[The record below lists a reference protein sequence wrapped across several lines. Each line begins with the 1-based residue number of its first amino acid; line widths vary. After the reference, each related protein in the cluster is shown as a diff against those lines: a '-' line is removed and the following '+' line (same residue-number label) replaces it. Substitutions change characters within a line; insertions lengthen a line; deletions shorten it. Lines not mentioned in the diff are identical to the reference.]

1 NVLGE
6 RARERGF
13 AEHAKRPA
21 AQGLVGEAGGAVPA
35 GDDRIHHAPRPH
47 RGCTG
52 RRLVAVRLDVT
63 GRVAAEDVR
72 RGHGRGRDAPE
83 RPDVVMV
90 EGRGAHPDQRPAG
103 PRHGFRQLADGQVGQ
118 RVLAAHGRRIHR
130 KHFGDRSM
138 VLTMRLD
145 TVLEGRRQPVFSFEF
160 FPPKTDDGVRQL
172 FEAISHLRDLEPTFV
187 SVTYGAGGSVRTRTV
202 DLVTRTR
209 RELDIEPVAHLTC
222 VDATVDDLRG
232 ILDGLRQAGIDNV
245 LALRG
250 DPPEGD
256 ERFVATLGGLA
267 HGNELMELITADYG
281 FCVGGACYPEKHPES
296 ADADEDVRS
305 AKRKADAGASYL
317 ITNLF
322 FDNTMYFDF
331 VARARAAG
339 VTVPIIP
346 GIMPVT
352 NVGQIRRFTSK
363 IGATIPD
370 ALLEALRSRE
380 TDPEAVLQLGVAWA
394 TLQCAELLAG
404 GAPGVHF
411 YTMNRSPATRA
422 ILSALRAARPWD
434 R

>member
-1 NVLGE
+1 
-6 RARERGF
+6 
-13 AEHAKRPA
+13 
-21 AQGLVGEAGGAVPA
+21 
-35 GDDRIHHAPRPH
+35 
-47 RGCTG
+47 
-52 RRLVAVRLDVT
+52 
-63 GRVAAEDVR
+63 
-72 RGHGRGRDAPE
+72 
-83 RPDVVMV
+83 
-90 EGRGAHPDQRPAG
+90 
-103 PRHGFRQLADGQVGQ
+103 
-118 RVLAAHGRRIHR
+118 
-130 KHFGDRSM
+130 
-138 VLTMRLD
+138 MRLD

-202 DLVTRTR
+202 DLVTRIR
-209 RELDIEPVAHLTC
+209 RELDIEPVAHLTV
-222 VDATVDDLRG
+222 VDATVDDLRA
-232 ILDGLRQAGIDNV
+232 ILDGLRDAGIDNV
-245 LALRG
+245 IALRG

-256 ERFVATLGGLA
+256 ERFVATVGGLA
-267 HGNELMELITADYG
+267 HSNELMELITADYG

-296 ADADEDVRS
+296 ADGDEDVRS

-322 FDNTMYFDF
+322 FDNRMYFDF
-331 VARARAAG
+331 VARARVAG

-363 IGATIPD
+363 IGASIPE
-370 ALLEALRSRE
+370 ALLDALRSRE
-380 TDPEAVLQLGVAWA
+380 NDPDAVLQLGVAWA

-434 R
+434 RVR

>member
-1 NVLGE
+1 M
-6 RARERGF
+6 
-13 AEHAKRPA
+13 
-21 AQGLVGEAGGAVPA
+21 
-35 GDDRIHHAPRPH
+35 
-47 RGCTG
+47 
-52 RRLVAVRLDVT
+52 
-63 GRVAAEDVR
+63 
-72 RGHGRGRDAPE
+72 
-83 RPDVVMV
+83 VV
-90 EGRGAHPDQRPAG
+90 
-103 PRHGFRQLADGQVGQ
+103 
-118 RVLAAHGRRIHR
+118 
-130 KHFGDRSM
+130 
-138 VLTMRLD
+138 TMRLD

-202 DLVTRTR
+202 DLVTRIR

-222 VDATVDDLRG
+222 VDATVDDLQG
-232 ILDGLRQAGIDNV
+232 ILDGLRDAGIDNV

-250 DPPEGD
+250 DPPEGV
-256 ERFVATLGGLA
+256 ERFVPSAGGLA
-267 HGNELMELITADYG
+267 HGSELMELITDRYG

-296 ADADEDVRS
+296 VDTDEDIRS

-322 FDNTMYFDF
+322 FDNRMYFDF

-352 NVGQIRRFTSK
+352 NVGQIRRFTLK
-363 IGATIPD
+363 IGATIPEP
-370 ALLEALRSRE
+370 LLEALRSRE
-380 TDPEAVLQLGVAWA
+380 DDPEAVLQLGVAWA

-411 YTMNRSPATRA
+411 FTMNRSPATRA

-434 R
+434 RVR

>member
-1 NVLGE
+1 
-6 RARERGF
+6 
-13 AEHAKRPA
+13 
-21 AQGLVGEAGGAVPA
+21 
-35 GDDRIHHAPRPH
+35 
-47 RGCTG
+47 
-52 RRLVAVRLDVT
+52 
-63 GRVAAEDVR
+63 
-72 RGHGRGRDAPE
+72 
-83 RPDVVMV
+83 
-90 EGRGAHPDQRPAG
+90 
-103 PRHGFRQLADGQVGQ
+103 
-118 RVLAAHGRRIHR
+118 
-130 KHFGDRSM
+130 M
-138 VLTMRLD
+138 VLNMRLD

-160 FPPKTDDGVRQL
+160 FPPKTDEGVRQL
-172 FEAISHLRDLEPTFV
+172 FESISHLRELEPTFV

-202 DLVTRTR
+202 DLVTRIR

-222 VDATVDDLRG
+222 VDATVADLQA
-232 ILDGLRQAGIDNV
+232 ILDGLRDAGIDNV

-250 DPPEGD
+250 DPPDGSD
-256 ERFVATLGGLA
+256 GFIPTAGGLA
-267 HGNELMELITADYG
+267 HGSELMELITAGYG

-322 FDNTMYFDF
+322 FDNRMYFDF
-331 VARARAAG
+331 VTRARAAG
-339 VTVPIIP
+339 VTLPIIP

-363 IGATIPD
+363 IGATIPE
-370 ALLEALRSRE
+370 ALLDALRSRE
-380 TDPEAVLQLGVAWA
+380 DDPEAVLQLGVAWA

-434 R
+434 RVR

>member
-1 NVLGE
+1 
-6 RARERGF
+6 
-13 AEHAKRPA
+13 
-21 AQGLVGEAGGAVPA
+21 
-35 GDDRIHHAPRPH
+35 
-47 RGCTG
+47 
-52 RRLVAVRLDVT
+52 
-63 GRVAAEDVR
+63 
-72 RGHGRGRDAPE
+72 
-83 RPDVVMV
+83 
-90 EGRGAHPDQRPAG
+90 
-103 PRHGFRQLADGQVGQ
+103 
-118 RVLAAHGRRIHR
+118 
-130 KHFGDRSM
+130 M

-145 TVLEGRRQPVFSFEF
+145 SVLEGRRQPVFSFEF

-172 FEAISHLRDLEPTFV
+172 FEAISHLRELEPTFV

-202 DLVTRTR
+202 DLVTRIR

-222 VDATVDDLRG
+222 VDATADDLRG
-232 ILDGLRQAGIDNV
+232 ILDALREAGVDNV

-250 DPPEGD
+250 DAPEGT
-256 ERFVATLGGLA
+256 ERFVPTPGGLA
-267 HGNELMELITADYG
+267 HGNELMELITAGYD

-296 ADADEDVRS
+296 ADAEEDVRS

-322 FDNTMYFDF
+322 FDNQMYFDF

-363 IGATIPD
+363 IGATIPEALLD
-370 ALLEALRSRE
+370 ALRLRE
-380 TDPEAVLQLGVAWA
+380 NDPEAVLQLGVAWA
-394 TLQCAELLAG
+394 TLQCSELLAG

-422 ILSALRAARPWD
+422 ILSALRAAHPWD
-434 R
+434 RVR

>member
-1 NVLGE
+1 
-6 RARERGF
+6 
-13 AEHAKRPA
+13 
-21 AQGLVGEAGGAVPA
+21 
-35 GDDRIHHAPRPH
+35 
-47 RGCTG
+47 
-52 RRLVAVRLDVT
+52 
-63 GRVAAEDVR
+63 
-72 RGHGRGRDAPE
+72 
-83 RPDVVMV
+83 
-90 EGRGAHPDQRPAG
+90 
-103 PRHGFRQLADGQVGQ
+103 
-118 RVLAAHGRRIHR
+118 
-130 KHFGDRSM
+130 M

-172 FEAISHLRDLEPTFV
+172 FEAISHLRELEPTFV

-202 DLVTRTR
+202 DLVTRIR

-232 ILDGLRQAGIDNV
+232 ILDGLRDAGIDNV

-250 DPPEGD
+250 DPPDGD
-256 ERFVATLGGLA
+256 ERFVAAAGGLA

-296 ADADEDVRS
+296 ADADEDVRA

-322 FDNTMYFDF
+322 FDNRMYFDF
-331 VARARAAG
+331 VARARVAG

-352 NVGQIRRFTSK
+352 NVGQIRRFTLK
-363 IGATIPD
+363 IGATIPEALLD
-370 ALLEALRSRE
+370 ALRTRE
-380 TDPEAVLQLGVAWA
+380 NDPEAVLQLGVAWA

-434 R
+434 RVR

>member
-1 NVLGE
+1 
-6 RARERGF
+6 
-13 AEHAKRPA
+13 
-21 AQGLVGEAGGAVPA
+21 
-35 GDDRIHHAPRPH
+35 
-47 RGCTG
+47 
-52 RRLVAVRLDVT
+52 
-63 GRVAAEDVR
+63 
-72 RGHGRGRDAPE
+72 
-83 RPDVVMV
+83 
-90 EGRGAHPDQRPAG
+90 
-103 PRHGFRQLADGQVGQ
+103 
-118 RVLAAHGRRIHR
+118 
-130 KHFGDRSM
+130 M

-145 TVLEGRRQPVFSFEF
+145 SVLEGRRQPVFSFEF

-172 FEAISHLRDLEPTFV
+172 FEAISHLRELEPTFV

-202 DLVTRTR
+202 DLVTRIR

-222 VDATVDDLRG
+222 VDATADDLRG
-232 ILDGLRQAGIDNV
+232 ILDALREAGVDNV

-250 DPPEGD
+250 DAPEGT
-256 ERFVATLGGLA
+256 ERFVPTPGGLA
-267 HGNELMELITADYG
+267 HGNELMELITAGYD

-296 ADADEDVRS
+296 ADAKEDVRS

-322 FDNTMYFDF
+322 FDNQMYFDF
-331 VARARAAG
+331 VAKARAAG

-363 IGATIPD
+363 IGATIPEALLD
-370 ALLEALRSRE
+370 ALRLRE
-380 TDPEAVLQLGVAWA
+380 NDPEAVLQLGVAWA
-394 TLQCAELLAG
+394 ALQCSELLAG

-434 R
+434 RVR

>member
-1 NVLGE
+1 M
-6 RARERGF
+6 
-13 AEHAKRPA
+13 
-21 AQGLVGEAGGAVPA
+21 
-35 GDDRIHHAPRPH
+35 
-47 RGCTG
+47 
-52 RRLVAVRLDVT
+52 
-63 GRVAAEDVR
+63 
-72 RGHGRGRDAPE
+72 
-83 RPDVVMV
+83 VV
-90 EGRGAHPDQRPAG
+90 
-103 PRHGFRQLADGQVGQ
+103 
-118 RVLAAHGRRIHR
+118 
-130 KHFGDRSM
+130 
-138 VLTMRLD
+138 TMRLD

-172 FEAISHLRDLEPTFV
+172 FEAISHLRELEPTFV

-202 DLVTRTR
+202 DLVTRIR

-222 VDATVDDLRG
+222 VDATVDDLQG
-232 ILDGLRQAGIDNV
+232 ILDGLRDAGIDNV

-250 DPPEGD
+250 DPPEGV
-256 ERFVATLGGLA
+256 ERFVAAAGGLA
-267 HGNELMELITADYG
+267 HGSELIELITARYG

-296 ADADEDVRS
+296 VDADEDIRS

-322 FDNTMYFDF
+322 FDNRPYFDF

-352 NVGQIRRFTSK
+352 NVGQIRRFTLK
-363 IGATIPD
+363 IGATIPE

-380 TDPEAVLQLGVAWA
+380 DDPEAVLQLGVAWA

-434 R
+434 RVR